1 MGSFHI
7 WSKRSN
13 IQTAH
18 TNFKLE
24 KFLQNFTSN
33 GLVLPFKRI
42 VIWFKNHLLKRFWV
56 KSSPVLS
63 IFRSKDWNMFV
74 TSWETFKTAWL
85 FSEQNSCKL
94 LVFAFQGVH
103 YHKASLLFYVTL
115 TFICHWDQVSHT
127 NNLILLPLSIY

>member
-42 VIWFKNHLLKRFWV
+42 VIWFKNHLSKRFWV
-56 KSSPVLS
+56 KSFPVLS

-103 YHKASLLFYVTL
+103 CHKASLLFYVTL

-127 NNLILLPLSIY
+127 NNLILLPSSIY